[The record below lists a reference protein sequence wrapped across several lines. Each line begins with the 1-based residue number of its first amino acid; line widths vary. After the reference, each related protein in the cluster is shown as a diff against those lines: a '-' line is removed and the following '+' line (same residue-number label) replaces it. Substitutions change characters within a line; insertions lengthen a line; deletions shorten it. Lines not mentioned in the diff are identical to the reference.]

1 MIRIEE
7 TCHKLCF
14 SLGFHVDFKNKYIDF
29 HIGRMFIE
37 FGNHEASYLKE
48 PYAQQLRDLNDEYRK
63 KSDEIVKGDPDHH
76 PLLI

>member
-14 SLGFHVDFKNKYIDF
+14 SLGFHVDFKNKYIDL

-48 PYAQQLRDLNDEYRK
+48 PYAKKLRKLNEKYRK
-63 KSDEIVKGDPDHH
+63 ESDAICAKDKDFH